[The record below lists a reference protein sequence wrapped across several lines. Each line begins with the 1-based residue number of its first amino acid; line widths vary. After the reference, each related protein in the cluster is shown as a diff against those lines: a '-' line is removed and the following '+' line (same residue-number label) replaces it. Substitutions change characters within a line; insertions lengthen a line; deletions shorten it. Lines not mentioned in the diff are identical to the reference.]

1 MLFHKVL
8 TNFFRLPCNDYKS
21 MRYALDF
28 SHQSRLPRKGRG
40 FGDKVRFAKQ
50 ISAHLLLSPLIIIYV
65 KTATLKKGDYIMS
78 SKQTENEMTNKA
90 NELLDEEFELDNAAL
105 DAITGGALREMYDS
119 NHSFDT
125 GFGNYTRMN

>member
-1 MLFHKVL
+1 
-8 TNFFRLPCNDYKS
+8 
-21 MRYALDF
+21 
-28 SHQSRLPRKGRG
+28 
-40 FGDKVRFAKQ
+40 
-50 ISAHLLLSPLIIIYV
+50 
-65 KTATLKKGDYIMS
+65 MS

-119 NHSFDT
+119 DHSFDT